1 MSGGKER
8 VDRTDISYKEGLTE
22 LMFSV
27 CILWSHRKITG
38 DTPAWLFLISHKHY
52 ACWHPFK
59 IQRRDISTEKVS
71 ITLQWHWN
79 VKHPCVRDIWK
90 SFSITHLFLNALLFL
105 PLTKIQVHSCPLPPL
120 IWKCCFLFLGC
131 WFSLGFF
138 LYIFTFW
145 GTYTVTQ
152 RFILNYDKCTFV
164 STSIA
169 DV

>member
-1 MSGGKER
+1 
-8 VDRTDISYKEGLTE
+8 
-22 LMFSV
+22 MFSV

-120 IWKCCFLFLGC
+120 IWKFCFLFLGC
-131 WFSLGFF
+131 WFSLVFF
-138 LYIFTFW
+138 FYI
-145 GTYTVTQ
+145 Y
-152 RFILNYDKCTFV
+152 ILRYIHSDSEIHSKLWQMHICIYKHSRCLTSHFAQGNLRAHCT
-164 STSIA
+164 T
-169 DV
+169 DT